1 MTSRTLL
8 EGWLPL
14 LIAVI
19 LTACG
24 WIVGGH
30 WGALP
35 GLLLLGGVLW
45 FFRDPERRPPE
56 DPAAIVAPADG
67 LVMEIDEV
75 GEAPAI
81 GGRGRRIS
89 IFLSVLDV
97 HVNRAPAAGVIQSSK
112 HRSGSFLDARRRESC
127 DRNERRDWVILTD
140 RGACAVSQIV
150 GLIARRIV
158 AWSKPGEHVATGER
172 IGMIRFGSRTDLVL
186 PEAVDVAVRI
196 GDRVRAGET
205 VVARWRSKTGQA
217 P

>member
-14 LIAVI
+14 LLAIA
-19 LTACG
+19 LA
-24 WIVGGH
+24 VGGWMMAGN

-35 GLLLLGGVLW
+35 GGLLLFGVLW
-45 FFRDPERRPPE
+45 FFRDPARRPPE

-75 GEAPAI
+75 GEASAI

-89 IFLSVLDV
+89 IFLSVFDV
-97 HVNRAPAAGVIQSSK
+97 HVNRAPAAGVIRSSEY
-112 HRSGSFLDARRRESC
+112 RSGSFLDARRRESC

-140 RGACAVSQIV
+140 RGACAVSQIA

-158 AWSKPGEHVATGER
+158 AWSKPGERVATGER

-196 GDRVRAGET
+196 GERVRGGET
-205 VVARWRSKTGQA
+205 VVARWRSKTGEA